1 VRDSALF
8 AGVFAG
14 AVAGVLF
21 SLVFI
26 ATLFVGVLFAGVF
39 FAGAFLATASGDLA
53 ALLAA
58 AVRVGADFF
67 FVADVVIE
75 RLPPAFVGDWSGLI
89 AGR

>member
-26 ATLFVGVLFAGVF
+26 ATLFVGFFAGVF
-39 FAGAFLATASGDLA
+39 FTGAFLATASVDFA